1 MVKPIIRVGIIGLS
15 VHSADFTEV
24 LNAANA
30 QSEGFHSKV
39 VAIHHPK
46 GNEDVEFSEEQLRN
60 FSERIRDKGVYTVNS
75 IAEVLEGV
83 DAVMLL
89 TNDGRPHLDQL
100 VPVLEAGKPVYIDK
114 PLAENLQNVLRI
126 FHAAD
131 NYGVKIFTSS
141 ALRYGPQNQNFK
153 DGKVVGT
160 VLGAHTYG
168 PAPLQKDHTDL
179 FWDGIHGV
187 ESLFSV
193 MGTGCKTVSRIWSN
207 ETDLLVGEWSGDRLG
222 SFRGI
227 RKGKNG
233 FGGTVFGEEGIQPIG
248 KFEGYNKLVAAIDQF
263 FLTGNLPVE
272 ARETIEIYAFMEAAD
287 ESKRKGGKPI
297 HIQDTLNRFKL

>member
-15 VHSADFTEV
+15 VHSADFTEI

-30 QSEGFHSKV
+30 QSEGFQSKV
-39 VAIHHPK
+39 VAIHHPR

-60 FSERIRDKGVYTVNS
+60 FSERIQEKGVFKVTS
-75 IAEVLEGV
+75 IPEVLEGV

-100 VPVLEAGKPVYIDK
+100 LPVLKAGKPVYIDK

-126 FHAAD
+126 FQEAEK
-131 NYGVKIFTSS
+131 YGVNVFSSS
-141 ALRYGPQNQNFK
+141 ALRYGPQNQEFK
-153 DGKVVGT
+153 EGKLVGT

-168 PAPLQKDHTDL
+168 PAPLQNAHTDL

-193 MGTGCKTVSRIWSN
+193 MGTGCLTVSRIWRDG
-207 ETDLLVGEWSGDRLG
+207 TDLLVGKWSGERLG
-222 SFRGI
+222 TFRGI
-227 RKGKNG
+227 RNGKGG
-233 FGGTVFGEEGIQPIG
+233 FGGTVFGEEGIQPMG
-248 KFEGYNKLVAAIDQF
+248 KFEGYKKLVAAIDHF
-263 FLTGNLPVE
+263 FVTGILPVDP
-272 ARETIEIYAFMEAAD
+272 RETIEIYAFMEAAD

-297 HIQDTLNRFKL
+297 RIQDTLGKID

>member
-1 MVKPIIRVGIIGLS
+1 MAKPVIEVGIIGLS
-15 VHSADFTEV
+15 VHSADFTEI
-24 LNAANA
+24 LNTQAG
-30 QSEGFHSKV
+30 GFQSKV
-39 VAIHHPK
+39 VAIYHPK
-46 GNEDVEFSEEQLRN
+46 GKKDVEFSEEQLGN
-60 FSERIRDKGVYTVNS
+60 FAKRIKEKGVSSVNS
-75 IAEVLEGV
+75 VEEVIERA
-83 DAVMLL
+83 DAVMVL

-100 VPVLEAGKPVYIDK
+100 VPVLETGKPVYIDK

-141 ALRYGPQNQNFK
+141 ALRFGPQNQDFR
-153 DGKVVGT
+153 DGKVVGA

-193 MGTGCKTVSRIWSN
+193 MGTGCKTVSRIWST

-227 RKGKNG
+227 RKGKSG